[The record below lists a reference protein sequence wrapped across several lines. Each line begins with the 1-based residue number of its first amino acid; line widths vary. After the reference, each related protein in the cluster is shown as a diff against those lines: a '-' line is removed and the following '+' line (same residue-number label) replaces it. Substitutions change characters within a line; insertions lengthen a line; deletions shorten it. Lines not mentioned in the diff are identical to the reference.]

1 MPDAGCPVFFTAS
14 SVLYCQQCTLL
25 PAVYFT
31 ASSVLYCQQCTLLP
45 NVLKHGFYSRR
56 FSDRYLSGQ
65 EHLDPESLSQ
75 DSLDSEI
82 AMLRIITRRVIDLS
96 TGVEDLETVS
106 RLLALLSLV
115 SGRITAM
122 QRVQVH
128 LASNQLDE

>member
-1 MPDAGCPVFFTAS
+1 MTGSTLTALAASPETPTFS
-14 SVLYCQQCTLL
+14 STVSTAAASATVTSPARNTWIPNRLVKTVLE
-25 PAVYFT
+25 
-31 ASSVLYCQQCTLLP
+31 
-45 NVLKHGFYSRR
+45 N
-56 FSDRYLSGQ
+56 
-65 EHLDPESLSQ
+65 
-75 DSLDSEI
+75 EI